1 MEGQRINGGFLDFWP
16 IQNIV
21 FFQNEPLLSIHYT
34 IKSGLI
40 FYRSVFSHF
49 TRAKEQ
55 DQTVNSGPTHVEE
68 IQEDRW
74 YVREKMEDGCLK
86 VLQVLLS
93 LIANITPGMLL

>member
-1 MEGQRINGGFLDFWP
+1 M
-16 IQNIV
+16 
-21 FFQNEPLLSIHYT
+21 
-34 IKSGLI
+34 
-40 FYRSVFSHF
+40 FYRSVFSNYF

-55 DQTVNSGPTHVEE
+55 DQTVNSGPTHAEE